1 MKIDQMA
8 FNQIATTLAAHYDS
22 LFYIEIETGHY
33 IEFVPMQMLSEL
45 KIPDKG
51 DDFFALAAKNA
62 NKYVHPKD
70 LELVMRFHDKE
81 KILEKLSETD
91 SYSVGCRLVIN
102 GKTVHIRHMVMM
114 CEDKKHMIF
123 CMENI
128 DDEVREKEEQRKTL
142 QSVERMVRLDE
153 LTGCK
158 NKHAFVE
165 NVQSI
170 DRRIQA
176 ADTELSFGVVM
187 CDINDLKYLND
198 TRGHNFGDEIVRR
211 ACRMICEVFQKSQVY
226 RIGGDEF
233 VVILTG
239 EEYIIRE
246 ELLENLRRECI
257 ANSRSRS
264 GPVIACGMSVY
275 NPATDAKF
283 SSVFKRADESMYENK
298 KWLKPEKKEM
308 TPDVAKQIE
317 IPVPA
322 DRRRKLDALFEAF
335 LTMAGEGYV
344 YLNDLKYDY
353 SRWAISMV
361 DDFGFQSEYC
371 YHAGKIWL
379 DYIHPD
385 DLVEYNRSVHA
396 VIFGKGEV
404 GSYSHRVRKKDGT
417 YVVLQPRYFIL
428 NDENDKPEYFGGI
441 LVPQ

>member
-1 MKIDQMA
+1 MKIDEMA
-8 FNQIATTLAAHYDS
+8 SEQIATTLAKHYDS

-33 IEFVPMQMLSEL
+33 VEFVTTQMLEEL
-45 KIPDKG
+45 KIPEEG
-51 DDFFALAAKNA
+51 DDFFALSSKNA
-62 NKYVHPKD
+62 DKYVYPKD
-70 LELVMRFHDKE
+70 LERVMRIHDKAQVL
-81 KILEKLSETD
+81 KHLEKTG
-91 SYSVGCRLVIN
+91 SYSVSCRLVMD
-102 GKTVHIRHMVMM
+102 GKIVHIRHMCMM
-114 CEDKKHMIF
+114 CEDKKHIIF

-128 DDEVREKEEQRKTL
+128 DDEVREHEEQKKAL

-153 LTGCK
+153 LTGIK
-158 NKHAFVE
+158 NKHAFAE
-165 NVQSI
+165 CAQEI
-170 DRRIQA
+170 DKRIQA
-176 ADTELSFGVVM
+176 ADSELSFGVVM

-198 TRGHNFGDEIVRR
+198 TRGHNFGDEMVRR
-211 ACRMICEVFQKSQVY
+211 ACRMICEIFQKSQVY

-246 ELLENLRRECI
+246 ELLENLRRECF
-257 ANSRSRS
+257 ANGRSRS

-275 NPATDAKF
+275 DPATDAKF
-283 SSVFKRADESMYENK
+283 SAVFKRADAEMYKNK
-298 KWLKPEKKEM
+298 KWLKPERVEMSPDKAKE
-308 TPDVAKQIE
+308 IE

-322 DRRRKLDALFEAF
+322 DRKRRLDALFEAF

-353 SRWAISMV
+353 SRWAIALV

-371 YHAGKIWL
+371 YHAGKIWQ

-385 DLVEYNRSVHA
+385 DLQPYREGIHSA
-396 VIFGKGEV
+396 IFKKGEV
-404 GSYSHRVRKKDGT
+404 HSYAHRVRKKDGT

-428 NDENDKPEYFGGI
+428 NDDEGKPEYFGGI